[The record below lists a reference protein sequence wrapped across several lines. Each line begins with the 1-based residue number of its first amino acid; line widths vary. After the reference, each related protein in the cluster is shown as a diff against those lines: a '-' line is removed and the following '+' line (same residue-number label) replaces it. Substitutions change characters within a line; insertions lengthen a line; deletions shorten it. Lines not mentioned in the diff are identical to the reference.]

1 MGNFIDLFLKCRT
14 FENTDYYNVKGNF
27 RAKIVEIH
35 KGDCVSIIIFNNFK
49 FEKHKI
55 VMGDYYI
62 ADISKNTNNFYK
74 MKQMEKIE
82 NAKKFLKEKI
92 LNKIVDIEIIGSDRG
107 VLMGNVTFE
116 KKELG
121 EIMINNNLG
130 YPFLFR

>member
-14 FENTDYYNVKGNF
+14 FENTDYYNVTGNF

-82 NAKKFLKEKI
+82 NAKKILKEKI
-92 LNKIVDIEIIGSDRG
+92 LNKIVDIEIIDSDRG

>member
-92 LNKIVDIEIIGSDRG
+92 LNKIVDIEIIGYERG

>member
-1 MGNFIDLFLKCRT
+1 
-14 FENTDYYNVKGNF
+14 
-27 RAKIVEIH
+27 
-35 KGDCVSIIIFNNFK
+35 
-49 FEKHKI
+49 
-55 VMGDYYI
+55 MGDYYI

-92 LNKIVDIEIIGSDRG
+92 LNKIVDIEIIGYERG

>member
-74 MKQMEKIE
+74 MKDVLICYVDIKREKII
-82 NAKKFLKEKI
+82 NDKKQ
-92 LNKIVDIEIIGSDRG
+92 GSFYYKYIFWR
-107 VLMGNVTFE
+107 
-116 KKELG
+116 K
-121 EIMINNNLG
+121 
-130 YPFLFR
+130 